1 MTAVVAA
8 LNIVLGCA
16 YTGYGV
22 LTIIDLKRGWK
33 QFGYSHF
40 GGAWVAM
47 AFTCGPH
54 HLAHGI
60 HMAIEGR
67 AAGPLDFLVVL
78 VGLPFGVIWLSL
90 RIEAVLGGQGDR
102 FIPGTPPS
110 IAAAPTLSAV
120 YVTVVLAG
128 IVWVQ
133 RTASPSWTA
142 AIPNV
147 PLVVIYCA
155 IGYVLLR
162 TQLRN
167 RPAMGGWSLSGCS
180 LTVVFPTCAIMHAA
194 FATYALSGLYHSDV
208 HALVIDWLSIP
219 AGLYFLW
226 VVRGLYL
233 EVLSD
238 WNEPPLPVDTTMEA
252 TASAG

>member
-1 MTAVVAA
+1 VSGVVAA

-22 LTIIDLKRGWK
+22 LTIIDLKRGWRR
-33 QFGYSHF
+33 FGYSHF

-54 HLAHGI
+54 HLAHGW
-60 HMAIEGR
+60 HMAVEGR
-67 AAGPLDFLVVL
+67 TAGPLDLLAVL

-90 RIEAVLGGQGDR
+90 RIEAVLGGRGDR
-102 FIPGTPPS
+102 FVPGTPLY
-110 IAAAPTLSAV
+110 IAAAPTLAAV
-120 YVTVVLAG
+120 YATVVLAG
-128 IVWVQ
+128 VVWVRQ
-133 RTASPSWTA
+133 SGPVSWSA
-142 AIPNV
+142 AVPNV

-167 RPAMGGWSLSGCS
+167 RAATGGWSLSGSS
-180 LTVVFPTCAIMHAA
+180 LTVVFPTCAIMHGV
-194 FATYALSGLYHSDV
+194 FALYALSGLYHSDV
-208 HALVIDWLSIP
+208 HGMVIDWLAIP

-233 EVLSD
+233 QVLND
-238 WNEPPLPVDTTMEA
+238 WNQPTLAVETAA
-252 TASAG
+252 TVG

>member
-1 MTAVVAA
+1 MNEVVAV

-22 LTIIDLKRGWK
+22 LTIIDLKRGWRR
-33 QFGYSHF
+33 FGYSHF

-54 HLAHGI
+54 HLAHGW
-60 HMAIEGR
+60 HMLVEGR
-67 AAGPLDFLVVL
+67 TAGPLDLLAVV
-78 VGLPFGVIWLSL
+78 VGLPFGVVWLSL
-90 RIEAVLGGQGDR
+90 RIEAVLGGRGDR
-102 FIPGTPPS
+102 FISGTPLF
-110 IAAAPTLSAV
+110 IAAAPTLAAV

-128 IVWVQ
+128 VVWVHRAGSIVW
-133 RTASPSWTA
+133 SA
-142 AIPNV
+142 ALPNI

-167 RPAMGGWSLSGCS
+167 HAATGGWSLSGSS
-180 LTVVFPTCAIMHAA
+180 LTVVFPTCAVMHGV
-194 FATYALSGLYHSDV
+194 FALYALSGLYHSDM
-208 HALVIDWLSIP
+208 HGMVIDWFAIP

-233 EVLSD
+233 QVLDD
-238 WNEPPLPVDTTMEA
+238 WNQPTVPSEAVA
-252 TASAG
+252 TAG